1 MAKKKNIRKIIIR
14 LSIIAA
20 ILIGIFVVWNVFF
33 NKPATVRQNSA
44 AAMFQLE
51 YTVKKSSLADYLE
64 IIGTVD
70 APVYDVVSLVSGVV
84 NSLPIEEGDRVTKDA
99 TLAMVDD
106 LQYRLNYLEAKVD
119 YENAIY
125 ETASTQEQTLLQF
138 RIAEKNLA
146 HTVIKSPAAGIISE
160 VAIKEGDSV
169 GQSGS
174 VCTLV
179 QDDEIFV
186 QGYLDEV
193 DLQKVR
199 VGQKVLFEFSSFGLE
214 FEGKVEKI
222 SKVAN
227 SESGIVV
234 IPTEFSFNTDP
245 RSKGII
251 TGLTCDV
258 KIVLME
264 KANALFVPINAVKKD
279 QKGTYVLVKGEKEG
293 ETVPVYIKTG
303 ASSSNTIEVTEGLQE
318 GQKIVITPSAAVLNT
333 FSTQSQQGGLD
344 LGMMGGGGGAP
355 PMQGGGPGW

>member
-1 MAKKKNIRKIIIR
+1 
-14 LSIIAA
+14 
-20 ILIGIFVVWNVFF
+20 
-33 NKPATVRQNSA
+33 
-44 AAMFQLE
+44 
-51 YTVKKSSLADYLE
+51 
-64 IIGTVD
+64 
-70 APVYDVVSLVSGVV
+70 
-84 NSLPIEEGDRVTKDA
+84 
-99 TLAMVDD
+99 
-106 LQYRLNYLEAKVD
+106 
-119 YENAIY
+119 
-125 ETASTQEQTLLQF
+125 
-138 RIAEKNLA
+138 
-146 HTVIKSPAAGIISE
+146 
-160 VAIKEGDSV
+160 
-169 GQSGS
+169 
-174 VCTLV
+174 
-179 QDDEIFV
+179 
-186 QGYLDEV
+186 LDEV

-234 IPTEFSFNTDP
+234 IPTEFSFIVDP

-264 KANALFVPINAVKKD
+264 KADALFIPINAVKRD

-333 FSTQSQQGGLD
+333 FSTQGQQGGLD

-355 PMQGGGPGW
+355 PMQGGGGPGW